1 MKIEV
6 LKAETKDN
14 VVETEAKVEVEKAET
29 KNDVVETEKKVE
41 VEKAETKNDVVET
54 ETKVEVEKVEAK
66 NDVVETETKVE
77 VEKVEAKDD
86 VLEVENIEDILPSI
100 SNGESVT
107 VDKHEQVIAMKVEME
122 NALESRESLKDVV
135 FKMVRDL
142 VNVNAVW
149 TCWEPEAFDK
159 FDEKYGRFIY
169 RSQRSGS
176 NVSVAVPMKAMDTS
190 VLYTAS
196 LSGAKLA
203 ISEPHK
209 INISGTLGVTVT
221 SPIKLRD
228 RVLGVCGIEADT
240 VILSNILQQI
250 VKDNSELLKDGKAVL
265 VSPQGKIVASSNASD
280 VGSTFIKPVA
290 TDLQL
295 FDHEFI
301 LLGNKWVVYLIA
313 SKTNLN
319 KIANNAGSN
328 VKENIVRVQNV
339 KNILDNELNNGID
352 SVASEIITV
361 TKNNISKSRITFL
374 VLFVIGVAGAYLV
387 GRVVQGI
394 YDRREA
400 WYCAL
405 IDAMPSAVIATDE
418 HEVPIFRNNTAE
430 QGKFVFINDGING
443 NGKKKNVTI
452 KREIGSSIFEI
463 NTVKLFDVSKRF
475 IGMVQVFNN
484 ITSKEQLKSQCGYIS
499 GMLGNLFN
507 DVSEVVSSNE
517 TLQGG
522 VNSSVDNL
530 TEIVEHINQTRTL
543 TDDNCTT
550 AAEASR
556 LTTDAVKAA
565 TKGQSQMKE
574 MVTSMHNICGTS
586 EQMKK
591 VIKTIDD
598 IAFQTNLLALNAAVE
613 AARAGT
619 HGKGFAVVAEEV
631 RNLASRSAKAARE
644 TASLI
649 ESSNKQILSGANI
662 ADQTAGAL
670 DEITKLVDD
679 ATKHV
684 AKIAE
689 TSTEQ
694 SVKVDAISQGL
705 NQIDQITQ
713 LNKETTNTT
722 INSAQTIA
730 DSLRELKNKMIA

>member
-1 MKIEV
+1 
-6 LKAETKDN
+6 
-14 VVETEAKVEVEKAET
+14 
-29 KNDVVETEKKVE
+29 
-41 VEKAETKNDVVET
+41 
-54 ETKVEVEKVEAK
+54 
-66 NDVVETETKVE
+66 
-77 VEKVEAKDD
+77 
-86 VLEVENIEDILPSI
+86 
-100 SNGESVT
+100 
-107 VDKHEQVIAMKVEME
+107 
-122 NALESRESLKDVV
+122 
-135 FKMVRDL
+135 
-142 VNVNAVW
+142 
-149 TCWEPEAFDK
+149 
-159 FDEKYGRFIY
+159 
-169 RSQRSGS
+169 
-176 NVSVAVPMKAMDTS
+176 
-190 VLYTAS
+190 
-196 LSGAKLA
+196 
-203 ISEPHK
+203 
-209 INISGTLGVTVT
+209 
-221 SPIKLRD
+221 
-228 RVLGVCGIEADT
+228 
-240 VILSNILQQI
+240 LSNILQQVI
-250 VKDNSELLKDGKAVL
+250 KDNSELLKDGKAIL
-265 VSPQGKIVASSNASD
+265 VSPQGKIVASSNVSD
-280 VGSTFIKPVA
+280 VGSTFTNPVA
-290 TDLQL
+290 TDLQS
-295 FDHEFI
+295 FNYEFT
-301 LLGNKWVVYLIA
+301 LLGDKWVVYLIA

-319 KIANNAGSN
+319 KITNNAGNN

-339 KNILDNELNNGID
+339 KNILDNELKNGID
-352 SVASEIITV
+352 SVAGEIITV

-374 VLFVIGVAGAYLV
+374 VLFVIGVVGAYWV

-394 YDRREA
+394 YDRRET

-418 HEVPIFRNNTAE
+418 QDVPIFHNNTAE
-430 QGKFVFINDGING
+430 QNKFVFINDGLNS
-443 NGKKKNVTI
+443 NGKKKNISI
-452 KREIGSSIFEI
+452 KRKIDNNIFEI
-463 NTVKLFDVSKRF
+463 NSVRLFNGLKRF
-475 IGMVQVFNN
+475 IGTAQIFND
-484 ITSKEQLKSQCGYIS
+484 ITLTEQLKLQREYIS
-499 GMLGNLFN
+499 GMLGSLSN
-507 DVSEVVSSNE
+507 DVSGVVLSNE

-530 TEIVEHINQTRTL
+530 TEIVEHINQTRSL

-550 AAEASR
+550 AALASR

-565 TKGQSQMKE
+565 TKGQSQMKD
-574 MVTSMHNICGTS
+574 MVTSMHNICGTA

-730 DSLRELKNKMIA
+730 DSLRELKNKIVA